1 MGIGSRYGVR
11 GGGSVWICFERARL
25 QPCRNRRPIKNG
37 FSRWGNLPFK
47 LHHYRVRYLL
57 AIILLSSFSVFGANG
72 PTVVLSVDASEAP
85 RKIFHAQLR
94 IPAKPGTLTLYYPK
108 WIPGEHGPTGPI
120 TDLTGLKFTANGKT
134 LTWRR
139 DLLDG
144 FTFHVEVPAGE
155 SEVTADLDYASPTS
169 SEPGYSAGMAA
180 TDKLYV
186 LNWNTLLLYPAG
198 HSSDQLNYEA
208 TLRLPAGWKFGT
220 SLHVS
225 NQAGDN
231 NEIHFAPVSLTMLVD
246 GPVITGEFL
255 KVVPLTPRGEDPP
268 AELDLA
274 ADSASALDAPAEV
287 WEHYR
292 NLVKQAGILFGA
304 RHYAGYHFLLTLSDH
319 VAHFGLEHHESNDS
333 RVDERSLIEE
343 NGRKIA
349 AGLLPHE
356 YVHSW
361 NGKYR
366 RPADLATPDYEQ
378 PMQTDL
384 LWVYEGLTSYLGDM
398 LAARSGERTPSLAR
412 DELAKM
418 AAELD
423 HRSGRV
429 WRNLQD
435 TADGVPSM
443 QDAPHGWADYR
454 RGLDYYDE
462 EVLNWLWADVII
474 RRQSKGTKSLDDF
487 CKLFY
492 GAPGGPPMVKT
503 YTFDDVADT
512 LNQVARYDWRGFW
525 TDRLS
530 NHGPG
535 APLGGVEGSGW
546 KLVYDEF
553 PSELDRA
560 GDTGKSIHARYSVG
574 LMAGSDGV
582 IKDTVEGMIA
592 AKAGIGPGM
601 KIVAVNGRAFS
612 PDVWHDAIH
621 AAKGSAAPIELIVD
635 NADYFRVLKLDY
647 HDGEKYPHL
656 VRDESKPD
664 LLTEIYRAK

>member
-1 MGIGSRYGVR
+1 MGMGSRWVR
-11 GGGSVWICFERARL
+11 NFLC
-25 QPCRNRRPIKNG
+25 
-37 FSRWGNLPFK
+37 
-47 LHHYRVRYLL
+47 L
-57 AIILLSSFSVFGANG
+57 AILLSSFSAFGVNG
-72 PTVVLSVDASEAP
+72 PTVTLSVDASEAP

-120 TDLTGLKFTANGKT
+120 TDLTGLKFTAGGKT
-134 LTWRR
+134 LKWRR

-155 SEVTADLDYASPTS
+155 NEVVANLDYVSPS
-169 SEPGYSAGMAA
+169 SDEPGYSAGVSA
-180 TDKLYV
+180 TEKLYIV
-186 LNWNTLLLYPAG
+186 SWNTLLLYPAG
-198 HSSDQLNYEA
+198 YGSDQLTYSA
-208 TLRLPAGWKFGT
+208 SLRLPAGWKFAT

-225 NQAGDN
+225 NQAGNN

-246 GPVITGEFL
+246 GPVIAGEYL
-255 KVVPLTPRGEDPP
+255 KVVPLTAAGENPP
-268 AELDLA
+268 AELDIA
-274 ADSASALDAPAEV
+274 ADSAAALEAPAEV

-292 NLVKQAGILFGA
+292 NLVKQAGTLFGA
-304 RHYAGYHFLLTLSDH
+304 RHYTDYHFLLTLSDH

-333 RVDERSLIEE
+333 RVDERSLVEE
-343 NGRKIA
+343 DGRKVT

-398 LAARSGERTPSLAR
+398 LSARSGERTPGLAR
-412 DELAKM
+412 DALAQM
-418 AAELD
+418 AADLD
-423 HRSGRV
+423 HRSGRP

-435 TADGVPSM
+435 TADGVPDM
-443 QDAPHGWADYR
+443 QNAPKAWEDYR
-454 RGLDYYDE
+454 RPLDYYDE
-462 EVLNWLWADVII
+462 DVLTWLWADVII
-474 RRQSKGTKSLDDF
+474 RQRSEGAKSLDDF
-487 CKLFY
+487 CKLFH
-492 GAPGGPPMVKT
+492 GAPSGPPMVKT
-503 YTFDDVADT
+503 YTFDDVVNA
-512 LNQVARYDWRGFW
+512 LNQVVSYDWRGFW
-525 TDRLS
+525 TERLS

-535 APLGGVEGSGW
+535 APLGGIEGSGW
-546 KLVYDEF
+546 KLVYDEY

-560 GDTGKSIHARYSVG
+560 QDPSEKNINAHYTVG
-574 LMAGSDGV
+574 LLAGSDGV
-582 IKDTVEGMIA
+582 VRDTVEGMIA

-601 KIVAVNGRAFS
+601 KIVAVNGRRFS
-612 PDVWHDAIH
+612 ADVWRDAMR
-621 AAKGSAAPIELIVD
+621 AAKNSPSPIELIVE
-635 NADYFRVLKLDY
+635 NTDYFRVVKLDY
-647 HDGEKYPHL
+647 HGGEKYPHL